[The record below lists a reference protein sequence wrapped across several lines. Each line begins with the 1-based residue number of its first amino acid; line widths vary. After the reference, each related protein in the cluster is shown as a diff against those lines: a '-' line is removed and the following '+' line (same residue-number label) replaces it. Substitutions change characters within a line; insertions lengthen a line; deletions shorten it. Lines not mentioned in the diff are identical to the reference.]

1 MRAISVEEG
10 VGRLDGDEVLRYH
23 AQAIQGVLPKMPE
36 SEQLVPSWFAGTE
49 TMFDSLRIPENIS
62 GTLILPFLTKLR
74 DVENRVE
81 RGAMPQYVKLKEA
94 ILQEW

>member
-1 MRAISVEEG
+1 
-10 VGRLDGDEVLRYH
+10 
-23 AQAIQGVLPKMPE
+23 
-36 SEQLVPSWFAGTE
+36 
-49 TMFDSLRIPENIS
+49 MFDSLRIPENIS